1 MECSDAHL
9 QRTPF
14 QTYEDQVEGNKPAAF
29 DAAVAAAAAE
39 GSTSPKES
47 IIFLPLSFAS

>member
-1 MECSDAHL
+1 MFQCFLAKA
-9 QRTPF
+9 PF
-14 QTYEDQVEGNKPAAF
+14 QRFQDQVEGNEPAAL